1 MPVTDSRQLSPAAS
15 RMLTRRDLCLGAAL
29 LGIDPSWAL
38 APADPARRRLRIVG
52 LDLPPLIM
60 QGPAG
65 STGIIVDIVQQALA
79 GLGLEAHVDILPWAR
94 ALQEMRAGT
103 ADGLIPSFRTPER
116 EQWLDFPDQPVYR
129 SPMSFFGR
137 VQRDFPWNG
146 RLDSVRQLR
155 FVKLKDGLFS
165 EAFDEAVRQGQLRC
179 EEAITFGAAMRMVDA
194 GRADLACAPLL
205 PGLQVLAQQGLSERL
220 QPLNPPVDHKEGFL
234 ALARKPE
241 LAGLARQI
249 GPRLAQMQR
258 SGQIEARVEE
268 YRQRRWAP
276 RSDELRRGGTPTGVP
291 PHGPIWG

>member
-1 MPVTDSRQLSPAAS
+1 MSSA
-15 RMLTRRDLCLGAAL
+15 
-29 LGIDPSWAL
+29 PSWAL
-38 APADPARRRLRIVG
+38 APATPALRSLRIVG
-52 LDLPPLIM
+52 LDLAPLIM
-60 QGPAG
+60 TGPNG
-65 STGIIVDIVQQALA
+65 PCGVIVDIVQQVLA
-79 GLGLEAHVDILPWAR
+79 GLGLQAHVDILPWAR

-103 ADGLIPSFRTPER
+103 ADGLIPAFRTPDR

-137 VQRDFPWNG
+137 AQRDFAWDG
-146 RLDSVRQLR
+146 RLDSVRRLR
-155 FVKLKDGLFS
+155 FVKLKDGLFAD
-165 EAFDEAVRQGQLRC
+165 AFDEAVRQGRLRC
-179 EEAITFGAAMRMVDA
+179 EEASTFGAVMRMVDA

-241 LAGLARQI
+241 LVGLARLL
-249 GPRLAQMQR
+249 GPRLAQLQR
-258 SGQIEARVEE
+258 SGQIDVWVEE

-276 RSDELRRGGTPTGVP
+276 RPDDPRRGGLPTGLP